1 MHAGVPTTV
10 TRYLGTIHDFIMLNP
25 ITETPAAA
33 RGAIAQVSNIYKL
46 FSKITICDLL
56 IFTILY

>member
-33 RGAIAQVSNIYKL
+33 RDAIA
-46 FSKITICDLL
+46 
-56 IFTILY
+56 